1 MYSFIFISTHS
12 VTMRVSFTLTHSSV
26 NQKFAKEN
34 QINIF
39 NGKYCVLHSAAG
51 KILLVQLEWWQH
63 QREYRKILRKTEAR
77 GWGNKKLKI
86 GEWGRYKEGNGK
98 DDLGE
103 KRQMGETEQE
113 KCRKGVV
120 QWHSGG
126 SDLVTKSQILQPYN
140 QLQNRDT
147 VKMKKYQ
154 LPQDH
159 WYI

>member
-1 MYSFIFISTHS
+1 M
-12 VTMRVSFTLTHSSV
+12 
-26 NQKFAKEN
+26 
-34 QINIF
+34 
-39 NGKYCVLHSAAG
+39 AAPKG
-51 KILLVQLEWWQH
+51 IQEDVMED
-63 QREYRKILRKTEAR
+63 RRKRMSKQEIEI
-77 GWGNKKLKI
+77 W
-86 GEWGRYKEGNGK
+86 EWGRYKEGDGK

-120 QWHSGG
+120 EWHWGG
-126 SDLVTKSQILQPYN
+126 SDLVTKSQVLQPYN